1 MKKRRDTKKRAA
13 AFFLTA
19 VVSVLV
25 FSGIVWAEE
34 EGSIADAD
42 TVGNSS
48 DIAGPENAAAAGESE
63 AEALQDTESNDT
75 THGDLEEGGT
85 ELPSY
90 LEPTHKIDKLELTK
104 REPVTLYEVSVRA
117 LSFTPQTGD
126 EENPQVMLWIGG
138 MVAAVLAAVIIIIWK
153 KRK

>member
-75 THGDLEEGGT
+75 TRR
-85 ELPSY
+85 S
-90 LEPTHKIDKLELTK
+90 
-104 REPVTLYEVSVRA
+104 
-117 LSFTPQTGD
+117 
-126 EENPQVMLWIGG
+126 
-138 MVAAVLAAVIIIIWK
+138 
-153 KRK
+153 